1 MVYICVEY
9 NSEFLYYMKVE
20 IAGESDLMFKIA
32 ICDDDEVYAEL
43 IRNEIINFNKNEYKI
58 YIYSSALQV
67 LEAKIKF
74 DILFLDIEMPEISG
88 IELKRKLEKSNFK
101 GMIVYITNYEQYM
114 NEAFGKNVIAYIS
127 KDKIYRVKDILLKF
141 ERNNSMNKIIK
152 ISDTVL
158 KINDIYYVKADKGYS
173 YIFTKDKS
181 YYFSIYLTDILQR
194 INSDL
199 FMQVHRSFL
208 VNFSYIDKFNEKEIT
223 LIDGRIIKLSRK
235 FKDEFIKKY
244 YAYLKEE

>member
-1 MVYICVEY
+1 
-9 NSEFLYYMKVE
+9 
-20 IAGESDLMFKIA
+20 MFKIA
-32 ICDDDEVYAEL
+32 ICDDDVVYANL
-43 IRNEIINFNKNEYKI
+43 IRNEIVSFDKEEYEI
-58 YIYSSALQV
+58 YMYSSALQV

-127 KDKIYRVKDILLKF
+127 KDKIYQVKDILLKF
-141 ERNNSMNKIIK
+141 ERNNSMNKIFK

-199 FMQVHRSFL
+199 FMQVHRSFI